1 MDKQLIM
8 DMLLSIVPI
17 AVLVSALILAVSIVV
32 IVIKKIIDKGNSEEG
47 ED

>member
-1 MDKQLIM
+1 MDKQLIT

-17 AVLVSALILAVSIVV
+17 VVLVSALILAVSIVV
-32 IVIKKIIDKGNSEEG
+32 IVIKKIIDKGNNEEW